1 MVFHFHLLL
10 KVKFKPMI
18 DHLCVR
24 VISKYGVANGR
35 LAMLV

>member
-1 MVFHFHLLL
+1 MVFHFHILL
-10 KVKFKPMI
+10 KVKFKTI
-18 DHLCVR
+18 INHLCVR